1 MTSPAP
7 TPRCFSDINYY
18 ARNVVLEN
26 EVTLETTKTSN
37 IIIGVQSIRSI
48 TSINT
53 IISWKFWNENAPYE

>member
-1 MTSPAP
+1 M
-7 TPRCFSDINYY
+7 
-18 ARNVVLEN
+18 LEN

-53 IISWKFWNENAPYE
+53 IISWKFWNENAPCGVGAGDVIGKGDGISK